1 MAKTTITV
9 VSGVDLT
16 ALPGSGSDYTITA
29 VGDVPTGGWKD
40 PELVPRSGASAP
52 RDGIYDYDFVAT
64 KPSGFVTQVITKVR
78 ATYVLT
84 NAPSSFLGVRVS
96 SERNARI
103 ALADASTARA
113 RVVCLRGQLA
123 ASQGDCQ
130 TLRAD
135 NGDSYSL
142 VGNLEGLKVGDR
154 VYAAGTIADESFC
167 GTNRTVVLTWISKL
181 PPKL

>member
-1 MAKTTITV
+1 M
-9 VSGVDLT
+9 
-16 ALPGSGSDYTITA
+16 
-29 VGDVPTGGWKD
+29 
-40 PELVPRSGASAP
+40 
-52 RDGIYDYDFVAT
+52 
-64 KPSGFVTQVITKVR
+64 
-78 ATYVLT
+78 LT

-167 GTNRTVVLTWISKL
+167 GTNRTVVLTWIRNPPSSNTTLTTNPVTQVPTFTDRRRQYNVGVSKL
-181 PPKL
+181 RDSCSSRALDTSFTCLFYYYYI